1 MAKQIEKIHR
11 VLADLEG
18 KNVATK
24 RPPEQIDRVLHMII
38 VDVFNKHIDHYVKT
52 KKISNYLLPFKRQV
66 DIPLTN
72 GVGPLPE
79 EYAHHRTVALPS
91 GKEIDVVEDKFWDR
105 RVNSKLS
112 PITTTPICRIENSV
126 EGVGQIQ
133 VFPTTT
139 TGPIKFSFFKYPAQP
154 IYAYTPNGTRYVY
167 DEDASVDV
175 EFPIG
180 LFPEIVNR
188 LMGAFGIALR
198 DGQLI
203 QISEQLKTQE
213 QAK

>member
-1 MAKQIEKIHR
+1 MAKLIERIHLT
-11 VLADLEG
+11 LADLEG

-24 RPPEQIDRVLHMII
+24 RPPEQVDRVLYLII
-38 VDVFNKHIDHYVKT
+38 VDLFNKHIDHYVKT
-52 KKISNYLLPFKRQV
+52 SKVSNYLLPFKRK
-66 DIPLTN
+66 
-72 GVGPLPE
+72 
-79 EYAHHRTVALPS
+79 ASVALTSGQGELPPDFAHQRAVYAG
-91 GKEIDVVEDKFWDR
+91 GKEVPVIEDKFWNH

-112 PITTTPICRIENSV
+112 PVSATNPICRIENEPETPRRIQFAPNISGPV
-126 EGVGQIQ
+126 ELLY
-133 VFPTTT
+133 
-139 TGPIKFSFFKYPAQP
+139 FKYPTAP
-154 IYAYTPNGTRYVY
+154 KYAYVTNGTRYLY
-167 DEDASVDV
+167 DEESSIDV

-188 LMGAFGIALR
+188 LMGAFGINLR